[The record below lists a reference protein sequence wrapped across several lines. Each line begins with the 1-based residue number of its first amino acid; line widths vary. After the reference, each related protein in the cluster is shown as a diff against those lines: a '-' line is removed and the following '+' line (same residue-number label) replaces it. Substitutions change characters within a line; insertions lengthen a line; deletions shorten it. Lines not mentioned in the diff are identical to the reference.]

1 MPQDLLVLRDAV
13 RVMILR
19 ELRALDREIAAYPD
33 DRSLWQTP
41 AGITNSAGTLVLH
54 LAGNLRHFIGTA
66 LGKSSYKRNRDAE
79 FSTKDLSREQLRSE
93 VRSTISDLENA
104 FDKITVAQLRA
115 PYPLLIQERQVR
127 TVDWLVHLSAHLGY
141 HLGQIDY
148 HRRLLTVN
156 PQAADAVSVR
166 EIPEFNG

>member
-13 RVMILR
+13 RTMILR
-19 ELRALDREIAAYPD
+19 ELRTLDREIAAYPD

-66 LGKSSYKRNRDAE
+66 LGKSDYKRNRDAE
-79 FSTKDLSREQLRSE
+79 FSTKDLSREQLRAE
-93 VRSTISDLENA
+93 VQATISDLEKA
-104 FDKITVAQLRA
+104 FDKITAAQLES
-115 PYPLLIQERQVR
+115 PFPLLIQERRVR
-127 TVDWLVHLSAHLGY
+127 TVDWLVHLSSHIGY

-148 HRRLLTVN
+148 HRRLLTPN
-156 PQAADAVSVR
+156 PPAADAVSVR
-166 EIPEFNG
+166 EIPEYDG